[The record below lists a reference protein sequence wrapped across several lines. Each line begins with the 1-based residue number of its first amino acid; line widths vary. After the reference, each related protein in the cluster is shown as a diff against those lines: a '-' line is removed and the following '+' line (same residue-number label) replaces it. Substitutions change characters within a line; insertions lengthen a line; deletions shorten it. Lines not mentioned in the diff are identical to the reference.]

1 MALQLNS
8 DNFELEVLKSDLPVM
23 VDFWAQW
30 CGPCRMLT
38 PTIEALA
45 KEYQGKIKVC
55 KLNVDDAQDIAAKY
69 QVMSI
74 PTILLF
80 NKGKIVNQTVG
91 AVPKEK
97 LEEVIKPY
105 LK

>member
-1 MALQLNS
+1 MALRLTS
-8 DNFELEVLKSDLPVM
+8 DNFEQEVLKSDVPVM
-23 VDFWAQW
+23 VDFWAEW

-38 PTIEALA
+38 PIIEELA
-45 KEYQGKIKVC
+45 KDYEGKVKVC
-55 KLNVDDAQDIAAKY
+55 KLNVDDANDIAAKY

-80 NKGKIVNQTVG
+80 NKGEIVNQTVG

-97 LEEVIKPY
+97 LEEVFKPY
-105 LK
+105 I

>member
-1 MALQLNS
+1 MSLEVTS
-8 DNFELEVLKSDLPVM
+8 DNFEQEVLKSDIPVM

-30 CGPCRMLT
+30 CGPCRLLG
-38 PTIEALA
+38 PTVDALA
-45 KEYQGKIKVC
+45 KDYEGKLKVC
-55 KLNVDDAQDIAAKY
+55 KLNVDDANDIAAKY

-74 PTILLF
+74 PTVLLF
-80 NKGKIVNQTVG
+80 NKGEIVNQTVG

-105 LK
+105 I

>member
-45 KEYQGKIKVC
+45 KEYQGRVKVC

>member
-1 MALQLNS
+1 MALQLTS
-8 DNFELEVLKSDLPVM
+8 DNFEQEVLNSDVPVM

-45 KEYQGKIKVC
+45 KEYAGKIKVC
-55 KLNVDDAQDIAAKY
+55 KLNVDDANDIAAKY

-74 PTILLF
+74 PTRLLF
-80 NKGKIVNQTVG
+80 NKGEIVNQTVG

-105 LK
+105 I

>member
-1 MALQLNS
+1 MSLKLNS
-8 DNFELEVLKSDLPVM
+8 ANFEQEVLKSDLPVM
-23 VDFWAQW
+23 VDFWAEW

-38 PTIEALA
+38 PIIDAFA
-45 KEYQGKIKVC
+45 KDYAGKVKVC
-55 KLNVDDAQDIAAKY
+55 KLNVDDANDIAAKY

-80 NKGKIVNQTVG
+80 NKGEIVSQTVG

-105 LK
+105 I